1 MTNPLGSHLK
11 PLELRE
17 TGALS
22 NDGHIY
28 DPGRTVIISVF
39 RQMFNTSPP
48 SLNNYMRH
56 KHQKLVNHTSGGE

>member
-39 RQMFNTSPP
+39 RQMFNTLRP
-48 SLNNYMRH
+48 R
-56 KHQKLVNHTSGGE
+56 QTATSKSQ